1 MNQAGEVELVCSDF
15 TAALELLKE
24 AGFRLDVIYPA
35 DEPHT
40 AVLSG
45 HDRNLRLTARADAE
59 PPPSQPP
66 PFKPEFVL
74 TQWGGVSS
82 EGRAGMLY
90 RDLIPGRLGGRYIAS
105 HIIIECGGPIADWVH
120 FHGIALQLICVR
132 SGWVRV
138 VYEDQGEPFIMEA
151 GDIVL
156 QPPGIRH
163 RVLESAAG
171 LEVVEITCPALHETF
186 ADHAMNLPNGLNAD
200 RRFGGQLFHHHI
212 AKHATW
218 HPFAG
223 GRSQESGIAKATG
236 GMANVRTIEPT
247 DGSELR
253 FGAHDGELVFG
264 FVLEGSGEL
273 SLQGSFEIQP
283 GDAFVVPPDQAWKL
297 SRLSS
302 DFRLLQ
308 VLTSR
313 IGAAS

>member
-15 TAALELLKE
+15 TAALELLKA

-45 HDRNLRLTARADAE
+45 ASRKLRLTAKADAE
-59 PPPSQPP
+59 PPPREPP
-66 PFKPEFVL
+66 PFMPEFVL
-74 TQWGGVSS
+74 TRWGGVSS

-90 RDLIPGRLGGRYIAS
+90 RDLVPGRLGGRSIAS
-105 HIIIECGGPIADWVH
+105 HIIIEQGGPIADWVH

-132 SGWVRV
+132 SGWVKV

-151 GDIVL
+151 GDVVL

-163 RVLESAAG
+163 RVLESSPG

-186 ADHAMNLPNGLNAD
+186 ADHAMELPNGLNPD

-212 AKHATW
+212 AKDAAW
-218 HPFAG
+218 RPFAG
-223 GRSQESGIAKATG
+223 GRSQESGITNATG
-236 GMANVRTIEPT
+236 GVANVRMIET
-247 DGSELR
+247 LDGSGLN
-253 FGAHDGELVFG
+253 FAAHDGELVFG
-264 FVLEGSGEL
+264 FVLAGSGEL
-273 SLQGSFEIQP
+273 DLHERFEIQS
-283 GDAFVVPPDQAWKL
+283 GDAFVIPPDQAWRL
-297 SRLSS
+297 RRLSS

-313 IGAAS
+313 ISATS